1 MKIGVFSTPAAV
13 ATLLVLGGAV
23 VPGAP
28 AAAQS
33 SGQGMMGRMQH
44 GGMMG
49 RMQGMMG
56 GGMMGGGGMGMMGM
70 SRMQGMMGG
79 MGRMQGG
86 GCPMHGRGMMGGM
99 QGMGPMHGGGGMQG
113 QSMGNM
119 HGGGMGEMASAH
131 GLLAR
136 HDQVRRSVR
145 HLPDGVETLTE
156 SDDPEVAAL
165 LKQHVPA
172 MYARMKSGRPVMPM
186 HPVFA
191 ELARFAG
198 QVEEKVTLTEKGVH
212 VVSTSK
218 DKYVVNLIR
227 EHAKLVD
234 GFVARGMAAMHEGR
248 AGRGSAQGDAQP
260 VEQHQGHGQHGH
272 Q

>member
-44 GGMMG
+44 GG
-49 RMQGMMG
+49 RMG
-56 GGMMGGGGMGMMGM
+56 G
-70 SRMQGMMGG
+70 GMMGG

-99 QGMGPMHGGGGMQG
+99 QGMGSMHGGGGMQG
-113 QSMGNM
+113 QIMGNM
-119 HGGGMGEMASAH
+119 HDGGGGGMGEMASAH

-145 HLPDGVETLTE
+145 QLPDGVETLTE
-156 SDDPEVAAL
+156 SDDPGVAAL

-191 ELARFAG
+191 ELSRFAG
-198 QVEEKVTLTEKGVH
+198 QVEEKVTLTDKGVH

-248 AGRGSAQGDAQP
+248 AAGRDSAQGAAQP
-260 VEQHQGHGQHGH
+260 VEQHQGHGHHGH

>member
-1 MKIGVFSTPAAV
+1 MEVPAMKIGVFSTPAVA

-44 GGMMG
+44 GGMGRMQGMQGGMG
-49 RMQGMMG
+49 RMQGM
-56 GGMMGGGGMGMMGM
+56 
-70 SRMQGMMGG
+70 QGG

-99 QGMGPMHGGGGMQG
+99 QGMGSMHGGGEMQG

-145 HLPDGVETLTE
+145 QLPDGVETLTE

-191 ELARFAG
+191 ELSRFAG